1 VSIVD
6 RKKSTRLNKTISN
19 ITVDRISAQGSST
32 VSHDLGEL
40 VELPLSK
47 IIPDPNQP
55 RKSLKNIDS
64 LAKTIDENELI
75 QPIIIREIDG
85 GYMIIAGERR
95 YTAFKHLGRETIPC
109 IIREKSESTDI
120 LVLQLLENDQREK
133 MHPLEVSDAINTLA
147 QDDKLTVTQI
157 SKKLGVSKDWVST
170 RKQLKF
176 INQKVKDLALSDKVL
191 DVRTLVDLNRLNNV
205 DSGATD
211 KVIKKILANKIS
223 GSYRQY
229 VQKEIERSGSRV
241 TQVKEK
247 KDDKVYQIEY
257 LDEQNDRV
265 IIKLSGSKKPMIM
278 MKTESYQKL

>member
-1 VSIVD
+1 MSIID
-6 RKKSTRLNKTISN
+6 RKKSSRLNKTISN
-19 ITVDRISAQGSST
+19 ITVDRISAQGSAN
-32 VSHDLGEL
+32 VSNDLGEL

-64 LAKTIDENELI
+64 LAKTIKENELI

-95 YTAFKHLGRETIPC
+95 YTAFKYLGRETIPC
-109 IIREKSESTDI
+109 IIREKSESTEI

-133 MHPLEVSDAINTLA
+133 MHPLEISDAINTLA
-147 QDDKLTVTQI
+147 KDDKLTVTQI

-176 INQKVKDLALSDKVL
+176 IDQKVKDLALSDKIL
-191 DVRTLVDLNRLNNV
+191 DVRTLVDLNRLNKV
-205 DSGATD
+205 DSASTD
-211 KVIKKILANKIS
+211 KVIKKILADKIS

-229 VQKEIERSGSRV
+229 VQKEIEKSGSKN
-241 TQVKEK
+241 TQEKVK
-247 KDDKVYQIEY
+247 KDDKVYEIEF
-257 LDEQNDRV
+257 LDEQEDRV
-265 IIKLSGSKKPMIM
+265 IIKITNSKKPMIM
-278 MKTESYQKL
+278 MKAGNYQKL